1 MDVKEYLKNDKF
13 AEYNGI
19 ELLTAKNGKAT
30 ARLKLKPY
38 HYNAYGTL
46 HGGAVFT
53 LADFAFAAACNSHGT
68 KAVGINANLS
78 YFKAVDKGE
87 ITAVAEEISLGGKLG
102 GYVVKIYHNEEVVAI
117 FQGMAYRKKDV
128 PLG

>member
-1 MDVKEYLKNDKF
+1 MDVNVYLKNDKF
-13 AEYNGI
+13 AEYTGI
-19 ELLTAKNGKAT
+19 ELLTAGNGKAT

-38 HYNAYGTL
+38 HFNAYGTL

-68 KAVGINANLS
+68 KAVGINANVS

-87 ITAVAEEISLGGKLG
+87 IIAEAEEVSLGSKLG
-102 GYVVKIYHNEEVVAI
+102 SYVVKVYHDKEVVAI